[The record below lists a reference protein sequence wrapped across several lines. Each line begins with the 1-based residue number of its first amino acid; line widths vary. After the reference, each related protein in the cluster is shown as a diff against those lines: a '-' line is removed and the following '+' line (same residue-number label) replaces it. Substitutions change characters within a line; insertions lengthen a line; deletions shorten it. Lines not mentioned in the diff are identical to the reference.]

1 MDPTDLQL
9 CLRLLENCRTPV
21 RELGDKLG
29 LSVAA
34 VHGRIQ
40 ALRDQGIIKAFTA
53 RIGLARLQST
63 TVITWG
69 PSRAASNEEV
79 LRRLRHDER
88 IYWVAFGGAGVVY
101 VGAYLRNVTELD
113 GYVSFLTKEAEL
125 TDPLV
130 GLLPFGAGFPESPV
144 VDRTDAR
151 ILRALHR
158 DARKSIADVAE
169 EIDLSAKTV
178 GRRLERMTRNG
189 SAELSM
195 EWYPDAAN
203 DIICMWQLDLK
214 AGEDRGR
221 AAALLVN
228 RYASNLLFTMPLS
241 NLPGLLLF
249 ATWTGSM
256 KELRD
261 VQMRLGQEKPFARV
275 VPNVLYTGFML
286 DTWRDALLMK
296 WAGPAEPLRK

>member
-1 MDPTDLQL
+1 MDQTDLRL
-9 CLRLLENCRTPV
+9 CLLLLGNSRTPV
-21 RELGDKLG
+21 RKLGDKLG

-40 ALRDQGIIKAFTA
+40 ALRDAGIIKAFTA

-63 TVITWG
+63 TVLMWG
-69 PSRAASNEEV
+69 SSRAASNEDI
-79 LRRLRHDER
+79 LSRLKRDDR

-101 VGAYLRNVTELD
+101 VGAHLRKTTELD
-113 GYVSFLTKEAEL
+113 AYVSFITKEAEL
-125 TDPLV
+125 TDPVV
-130 GLLPFGAGFPESPV
+130 GLLPMGTGLPDEPV
-144 VDRTDAR
+144 LDRTDCR

-169 EIDLSAKTV
+169 EIGLSAKTV
-178 GRRLERMTRNG
+178 GRRLAHMMEDG

-203 DIICMWQLDLK
+203 DIICLWQLNLK
-214 AGEDRGR
+214 PGEDRDK
-221 AAALLVN
+221 AVVLLMN
-228 RYASNLLFTMPLS
+228 KYAGNLLFTMPLS
-241 NLPGLLLF
+241 NLPGLLLI

-256 KELRD
+256 KDLRNL
-261 VQMRLGQEKPFARV
+261 QTRLGKEGPFARV
-275 VPNVLYTGFML
+275 LPNILYTGYMF

-296 WAGPAEPLRK
+296 WAGPAERAR